1 MKINKGYVPTNEE
14 IDRMNNDIEKYNA
27 KYKVRME
34 QINKFNFSLWLY
46 WSEYIIYIIILSIL
60 VVVIG
65 NTKFCEMIKE
75 NL

>member
-1 MKINKGYVPTNEE
+1 
-14 IDRMNNDIEKYNA
+14 MNNDIEKYNA